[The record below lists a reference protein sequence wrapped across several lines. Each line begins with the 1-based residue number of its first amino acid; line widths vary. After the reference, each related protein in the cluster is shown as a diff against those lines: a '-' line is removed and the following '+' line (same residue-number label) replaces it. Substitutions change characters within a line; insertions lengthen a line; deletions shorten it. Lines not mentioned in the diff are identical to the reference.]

1 MVFDKILRVSLI
13 AVLFCSGVLY
23 AKRADAHQCRY
34 LKPDPRN
41 LCLAK
46 KEEGRFYCRY
56 IQDPDQQRYCFAY
69 LDRTPEQC
77 NAIQDETLKAQCE
90 AEAQVRL
97 DEAVALQKAA
107 EEKAKAKAEVEAA
120 KASQEANKAPAQQ
133 GR

>member
-23 AKRADAHQCRY
+23 TNLADAHQCRY

-46 KEEGRFYCRY
+46 KEEARFYCRY
-56 IQDPDQQRYCFAY
+56 IKDPDQQRYCFAY
-69 LDRTPEQC
+69 LDKTPEQC

-90 AEAQVRL
+90 VEAQARL
-97 DEAVALQKAA
+97 DEAIAIQKAA
-107 EEKAKAKAEVEAA
+107 EEKAKAEAEAA
-120 KASQEANKAPAQQ
+120 KALQEANKAPAQQ

>member
-1 MVFDKILRVSLI
+1 MPNGQMLISVAISNQIRVTS
-13 AVLFCSGVLY
+13 VSRKK
-23 AKRADAHQCRY
+23 KR
-34 LKPDPRN
+34 
-41 LCLAK
+41 
-46 KEEGRFYCRY
+46 GRFYCRY